1 MISWTKRS
9 LSWTLKAFP
18 QGSHEMGMS
27 ERLAGFLPSA
37 AHVACF
43 CFCSYSHRSKRRW
56 SFHGNR
62 SCWATSGVGPLI
74 STPDPL
80 LTVCA
85 WWSEEWCDDLE
96 EDRDPLV
103 LEEDL
108 DEFDTTDRFVGEG
121 DLVFDLCAS
130 DESLGDEGAKS
141 DGNKSCP
148 CCD

>member
-1 MISWTKRS
+1 
-9 LSWTLKAFP
+9 
-18 QGSHEMGMS
+18 MS

-43 CFCSYSHRSKRRW
+43 CCCSYSHRSKRRW

-80 LTVCA
+80 LTV
-85 WWSEEWCDDLE
+85 WSAEWCNDLE
-96 EDRDPLV
+96 IDRDPLV
-103 LEEDL
+103 LGEDL
-108 DEFDTTDRFVGEG
+108 DELDTTDRFVGEG
-121 DLVFDLCAS
+121 DEGDLVFDLCVS
-130 DESLGDEGAKS
+130 GVSLGDEGAEP

-148 CCD
+148 C